1 LQTNEPKEKLVV
13 VLNEPLN
20 LKVQLE
26 AALERD
32 GELELKLLPTDT
44 AEANEVTGIASQI
57 TEEGSE
63 QSHLDA

>member
-1 LQTNEPKEKLVV
+1 M
-13 VLNEPLN
+13 
-20 LKVQLE
+20 E

-32 GELELKLLPTDT
+32 GELELKLLPSET